1 MSKMM
6 SKSRLAI
13 LLSNLEVFKDPKV
26 RQEQYPTDSEV
37 AASVL
42 WNAYILGDIGGKV
55 IADLGCG
62 TGILGI
68 GALLLGADKVSFIDM
83 DKEALEIAKTNIL
96 KVESESLE
104 YNGLISK
111 AEFICRDVRE
121 VNTKVEVVLENP
133 PFGTKVKHS
142 DRLFLEKALETAP
155 IVYSFH
161 KSESKSF
168 LEGFAAKKNARITH
182 IWDFEFPLKASFE
195 FHRRQIHRINVSC
208 FRLEK

>member
-1 MSKMM
+1 MM

-13 LLSNLEVFKDPKV
+13 LLSKLEVFKDPKV
-26 RQEQYPTDSEV
+26 MKEQYPTDSEV
-37 AASVL
+37 AASML
-42 WNAYILGDIGGKV
+42 WNAYVLGDIEGRV

-83 DKEALEIAKTNIL
+83 DKGVLEVAKSNIL

-104 YNGLISK
+104 HIGLISK
-111 AEFICRDVRE
+111 AEFICKDIQK
-121 VNTKVEVVLENP
+121 VNIKAGVVLENP

-161 KSESKSF
+161 KSESKTF

-208 FRLEK
+208 FRFEK

>member
-1 MSKMM
+1 M

-13 LLSNLEVFKDPKV
+13 LLSKLEVFKDPKV
-26 RQEQYPTDSEV
+26 MKEQYPTDSEV
-37 AASVL
+37 AASML
-42 WNAYILGDIGGKV
+42 WNAYVLGDIEGRV

-83 DKEALEIAKTNIL
+83 DKEALEVAKSNIL
-96 KVESESLE
+96 KVESESSE
-104 YNGLISK
+104 HTGRISK
-111 AEFICRDVRE
+111 AEFICNDIQE

-161 KSESKSF
+161 KSESKAF

-182 IWDFEFPLKASFE
+182 IWDFKFPLKASFE